1 MVELTAGQQSQA
13 TCHELVALLHR
24 TIRRAVVGGRDGY
37 RGTSKKT
44 SPIAKAE
51 WVKDFTKRIQSD
63 VHDLQ
68 RRTLD
73 RDVAGDILRVL
84 ELVWMENSVTVVAKP
99 EPGKIAGPQALCQYT
114 DGARRFIRIVLKSEG
129 WK

>member
-1 MVELTAGQQSQA
+1 M
-13 TCHELVALLHR
+13 CHELVALLHR
-24 TIRRAVVGGRDGY
+24 TIRRAVEGGRDGY

-68 RRTLD
+68 RRTLI
-73 RDVAGDILRVL
+73 RGVAGNILRLL
-84 ELVWMENSVTVVAKP
+84 ELVWMENSITVVTKP
-99 EPGKIAGPQALCQYT
+99 EPCKIAGPQSPQALCQYT
-114 DGARRFIRIVLKSEG
+114 DGARRFIRIVLRIGKWE
-129 WK
+129 